1 MVTGKPKPGTQ
12 KRMDLTTVLRVP
24 AGYLRSHAYKVGTAP
39 PQPRAR
45 RPSIAAELGM
55 TCGAIWR
62 LGDVQEGVVELLV
75 DGLVDF
81 FAVHATD
88 IAFPDLAF
96 PVVVQLRRFVKSSK
110 DVRTNRA
117 ISQLIEKVR

>member
-1 MVTGKPKPGTQ
+1 
-12 KRMDLTTVLRVP
+12 L
-24 AGYLRSHAYKVGTAP
+24 
-39 PQPRAR
+39 
-45 RPSIAAELGM
+45 
-55 TCGAIWR
+55 
-62 LGDVQEGVVELLV
+62 QEGVIELLV